1 MDLIK
6 EFNFVDNQ
14 SLETKEC
21 IVRPATR
28 AIILKGSQILLL
40 HTERYQDY
48 SLPGGGI
55 EHGESLQQ
63 ALIREV
69 QEETGAQQISD
80 IHPYGLIREFRA
92 NYKNQDQ
99 IIEMLSYC
107 FTCQV
112 SDQFEQQQLEDYEL
126 ANGMTVHWVEL
137 DKAIAFNKQTM
148 ASSDKTGVSIVRET
162 YLLERI
168 AKTLV

>member
-1 MDLIK
+1 MNLLK
-6 EFNFVDNQ
+6 EFNFVDGN
-14 SLETKEC
+14 SLESKER

-28 AIILKGSQILLL
+28 AIILKGNKILLL
-40 HTERYQDY
+40 HTDRYQDY

-55 EHGESLQQ
+55 EQGESLQQ
-63 ALIREV
+63 ALTREV
-69 QEETGAQQISD
+69 QEETGAKHITN
-80 IHPYGLIREFRA
+80 IIPYGLIREFRE

-112 SDQFEQQQLEDYEL
+112 SEQFEQQQLEDYEL
-126 ANGMTVHWVEL
+126 ANGMTVHWVEV
-137 DKAIAFNKQTM
+137 DKAIAYNKQTI
-148 ASSDKTGVSIVRET
+148 ASSSKTGVSIVRET

-168 AKTLV
+168 AQTLV